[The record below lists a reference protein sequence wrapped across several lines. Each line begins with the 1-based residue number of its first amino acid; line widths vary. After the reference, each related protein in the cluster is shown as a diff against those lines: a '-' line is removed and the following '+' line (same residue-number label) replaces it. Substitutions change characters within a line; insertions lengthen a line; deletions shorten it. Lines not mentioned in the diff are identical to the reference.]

1 MEKVSDIMTPDVV
14 CAKVPGVREDVFQLV
29 HEHKHFG
36 FPVVKKEKSGESVL
50 VGIVTRTDLMRKPDE
65 NQIALLMTRDVIS
78 LNKDASLEETAS
90 VILNNRIRRIPIV
103 EDDKIVGI
111 VTIADFVHKAITRSD
126 ITDPIEKYMKREI
139 VTVYEGTPLP
149 VALNIM
155 ELANVE
161 LMPVLNDAS
170 ELSGVVSKA
179 DLIASS
185 EVISERKI
193 SSMSAESEGDSW
205 SWDAI
210 PQLVVTKKELRL
222 PSKPVSEIMIKNVIS
237 TFKQTPINDCA
248 KLMRKHDIDQIPV
261 MTIDGELVG
270 IIRDTDLLQA
280 YLDRISKK

>member
-1 MEKVSDIMTPDVV
+1 MTKDVV
-14 CAKVPGVREDVFQLV
+14 CVKVPGVREDVLQLI
-29 HEHKHFG
+29 HEHNHFG
-36 FPVVKKEKSGESVL
+36 FPVVKKGENTL
-50 VGIVTRTDLMRKPDE
+50 IGIITRTDLMRKPDE
-65 NQIALLMTRDVIS
+65 NQIALLMTRDVVS
-78 LNKDASLEETAS
+78 LNKDASLKEITS
-90 VILNNRIRRIPIV
+90 ILLSNRIRRVPIV
-103 EDDKIVGI
+103 EDDQIVGLI
-111 VTIADFVHKAITRSD
+111 TTADIVHKAILRANIS
-126 ITDPIEKYMKREI
+126 DPIEKHMKKEVVSI
-139 VTVYEGTPLP
+139 YEGTPLP

-161 LMPVLNDAS
+161 LMPVLNGAS

-179 DLIASS
+179 DLISSS

-237 TFKQTPINDCA
+237 TFEQTPISECA
-248 KLMRKHDIDQIPV
+248 KLMRKHDVDQIPV
-261 MTIDGELVG
+261 TTLNGELVG

-280 YLDRISKK
+280 YFDKFSEK

>member
-1 MEKVSDIMTPDVV
+1 MEKASDIMTTDVV
-14 CAKVPGVREDVFQLV
+14 CAKVPGVREDIFQLIQ
-29 HEHKHFG
+29 EHNHFG
-36 FPVVKKEKSGESVL
+36 FPVVKKGENTL
-50 VGIVTRTDLMRKPDE
+50 VGIVTKTDLMGKPDE

-78 LNKDASLEETAS
+78 IDKNASLKETAS
-90 VILNNRIRRIPIV
+90 ILLNNRIRRIPVV
-103 EDDKIVGI
+103 EDSEIVGI
-111 VTIADFVHKAITRSD
+111 ITIADFVHKAILRAN
-126 ITDPIEKYMKREI
+126 INDPIEKYMKQEL
-139 VTVYEGTPLP
+139 VTVYEGIPLP
-149 VALNIM
+149 VALTIM

-170 ELSGVVSKA
+170 ELSGVVGKA

-237 TFKQTPINDCA
+237 TFEQTPISECA
-248 KLMRKHDIDQIPV
+248 KLMRKHDVDQVPV
-261 MTIDGELVG
+261 TTLNGELVG

-280 YLDRISKK
+280 YFDKLSAK